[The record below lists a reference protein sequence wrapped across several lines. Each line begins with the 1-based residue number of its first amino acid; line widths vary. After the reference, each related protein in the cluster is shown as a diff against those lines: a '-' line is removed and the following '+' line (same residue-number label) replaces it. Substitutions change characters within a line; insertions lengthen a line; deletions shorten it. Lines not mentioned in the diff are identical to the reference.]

1 VIDSDLVLA
10 GADLAK
16 TAPESW
22 RKFLAALE
30 VHVKRQSL
38 TLLHVPQDSLFVAQ
52 GVAREA
58 DYLFSMLR
66 DCAKT
71 GETILASRKG
81 VSSYGSN
88 A

>member
-1 VIDSDLVLA
+1 MIDSDLVLA

-16 TAPESW
+16 SAPESW

-38 TLLHVPQDSLFVAQ
+38 TMLHVHHDDLHVAQ

-71 GETILASRKG
+71 AESIVGSRK
-81 VSSYGSN
+81 
-88 A
+88 